1 MIKDVLINIK
11 GTQGLDEQIDTIE
24 LTTDGKFGIKDGQY
38 FLSYDEGQILDT
50 YEEIKTNIF
59 IKSETSVVLQR
70 NGAINS
76 RMLIEKDMR
85 NTCYY
90 STPHGDLV
98 IGIFG
103 EDFSFKL
110 DENGGEIKLRYTID
124 SNLQLLSRNEVN
136 ISVREVK

>member
-1 MIKDVLINIK
+1 MIKDVLISIK
-11 GTQGLDEQIDTIE
+11 GIQGLDEQTDTVE
-24 LTTDGKFGIKDGQY
+24 LTTDGRFGIKDGQY
-38 FLSYDEGQILDT
+38 FLTYDEGQILDS

-59 IKSETSVVLQR
+59 IKSENSVVLQR
-70 NGAINS
+70 SGAITS
-76 RMLIEKDMR
+76 RMLIERDTR

-103 EDFSFKL
+103 EDFDIKL
-110 DENGGEIKLRYTID
+110 DENGGEIKLKYTID

-136 ISVREVK
+136 ISVREVN